1 MRIWEISVNEEKT
14 RPGAVRAEK
23 GGAAPVPA
31 GKMGANRALCAL
43 VEEQL
48 TSRWAVRQKNE
59 RK

>member
-1 MRIWEISVNEEKT
+1 MNEEKA
-14 RPGAVRAEK
+14 RPSAVQAEK
-23 GGAAPVPA
+23 GGADPVPA
-31 GKMGANRALCAL
+31 GKLGANRALCAL